1 MSFEPNDSRGE
12 RRGRRVT
19 YRPGKTSG
27 VMAIVVGVIF
37 VGIGIFEAIPLFGG
51 FGILWTLFA
60 GAISIVGAYQAFGK
74 KYSGPEIHIEDDT
87 APRSPDAAQRLRDL
101 TALLEQGLITQ
112 EEFEQKRQEILREL

>member
-12 RRGRRVT
+12 RRGVT

-27 VMAIVVGVIF
+27 VMAIVIGVVFVAAGIF
-37 VGIGIFEAIPLFGG
+37 VLIPYLGP
-51 FGILWTLFA
+51 FGILWTIFA

-87 APRSPDAAQRLRDL
+87 VPRSPDAAQRLRDL